1 MNEVFSVYNIVAV
14 IIAYLMG
21 SIPSSVWIGKAFF
34 GKDVRDYGSGNAGA
48 SNTFRVLGKTAGIPV
63 LFFDIFKGWISIKV
77 FSAFAVFAPG
87 SDALINFQL
96 VLGLAAVLGHIFPVY
111 VGFKGGKGIATLL
124 GVILAVHLDGALVT
138 LGIFLVVFL
147 TTRYVSIGSITA
159 ALSFPFV
166 LMLAF
171 KIQTPSLLYFAMAV
185 AIAVLLT
192 HQKNIERLL
201 RKEENRMTLRL
212 KHRSKNN

>member
-1 MNEVFSVYNIVAV
+1 MGEIFSVYNIVAV

-21 SIPSSVWIGKAFF
+21 SIPSSVWVGRAFF
-34 GKDVRDYGSGNAGA
+34 GIDVREHGSGNAGA
-48 SNTFRVLGKTAGIPV
+48 SNTFRVLGKKAGIPV
-63 LFFDIFKGWISIKV
+63 LFFDIFKGWLSIKV
-77 FSAFAVFAPG
+77 LSLFSVFAIG

-96 VLGLAAVLGHIFPVY
+96 VLGLAAVLGHIFPIY

-124 GVILAVHLDGALVT
+124 GVILAVHLDGALVC
-138 LGIFLVVFL
+138 LGVFLIVFL

-159 ALSFPFV
+159 ALSFPFI
-166 LMLAF
+166 LMLVF

-185 AIAVLLT
+185 AVAVLLT

-212 KHRSKNN
+212 KPRSRK

>member
-1 MNEVFSVYNIVAV
+1 MNDVFTVYNIVAV

-21 SIPSSVWIGKAFF
+21 SVPTSVWIGKAFF
-34 GKDVRDYGSGNAGA
+34 GKDVREHGSGNAGA
-48 SNTFRVLGKTAGIPV
+48 SNTFRVLGKSAGIPV
-63 LFFDIFKGWISIKV
+63 LFIDIFKGWAAIKALSLFSIY
-77 FSAFAVFAPG
+77 AAG

-96 VLGLAAVLGHIFPVY
+96 ILGLAAVLGHIFPVY

-124 GVILAVHLDGALVT
+124 GVILAVHLEAALVS

-147 TTRYVSIGSITA
+147 TTRIVSIGSITA

-166 LMLAF
+166 LMLVF
-171 KIQTPSLLYFAMAV
+171 KIQTPSLQYFAMAV
-185 AIAVLLT
+185 AVAVLLT

-212 KHRSKNN
+212 KPRSRK